1 MTKSATKFTISDL
14 LALANNDGATLRKG
28 HAINYKSGYQ
38 VATDGVAYDNA
49 LAAYGAIVRYN
60 GNCGIWLENGVYYID
75 NSHRVATKREALKV
89 GRECNQI
96 SVLKWADMSLL
107 YC

>member
-1 MTKSATKFTISDL
+1 MTKSTTKFSITDL
-14 LALANNDGATLRKG
+14 LALANNDGATLRNG
-28 HAINYKSGYQ
+28 YSINYKSGYQ

-75 NSHRVATKREALKV
+75 NSHRVSTKREALKV

-96 SVLKWADMSLL
+96 SVLKWSDMSLL